1 MKDFRSKVREYYKPY
16 YKEGDKAHL
25 INHADDVC
33 DLALRINKKLD
44 EKLVILASYMHDM
57 FNAKNRAIHNE
68 LAYTYVMNENDTFIS
83 ELSAQERN
91 MVAHAVLEHRANFK
105 GEFYSALSEII
116 SSADRGLPD
125 LDFIVTRSM
134 QFNHADA
141 NDVYDHIKDKYGTK
155 GYAKYPKVYQEI
167 FSEELK
173 AFHKRADRLSIDEI
187 LEIWEKDKKCKD

>member
-1 MKDFRSKVREYYKPY
+1 MTNFRNKVQEYYKSY
-16 YKEGDKAHL
+16 YKDGDKAHL
-25 INHADDVC
+25 INHANDVC
-33 DLALRINKKLD
+33 DLALKINKNLD
-44 EKLVILASYMHDM
+44 EKLVILASYLHDM

-83 ELSAQERN
+83 QLSNQERS
-91 MVAHAVLEHRANFK
+91 MVAHAVLEHRASFK

-125 LDFIVTRSM
+125 LNFIVIRSM

-167 FSEELK
+167 FKEELARFK
-173 AFHKRADRLSIDEI
+173 KLADEISVERI
-187 LEIWEKDKKCKD
+187 LEIWKEER